1 MNRHIEI
8 LNNTHHF
15 HIQNQDNTFFNLIF
29 MKKFILTLT
38 LVYTALLTNA
48 QYCSS
53 EGSKKFDALLQIVKY
68 AYVDTVNEKKL
79 VEDAIIG
86 MFEKLDPHSVYI
98 PKEELQKMNEPLEG
112 SFEGVGIQFN
122 ILHDTLVVVTPI
134 SGGPSEKVG
143 IMPGDKIIKVEGKNI
158 AGIGLKNS
166 DVQKLLR
173 GKKGTKVHVSILRR
187 GEKKLLDFTIVRDK
201 IPIFSVD
208 ASYMID
214 DKTGYIKVNR
224 FAKETV
230 SELHAAFEKLKSKN
244 MQNLILDLQGNGGGY
259 LKTAI
264 DMADEFLSEGKLI
277 VYTQGR
283 VQPRSNYYATAK
295 GEMEKGKLI
304 ILIDEGSASA
314 SEIVSGAMQDHDR
327 ALIVGRRS
335 FGKGLV
341 QKPFGLPD
349 SSAIRLTTA
358 RYYTPSGRC
367 IQRSYKG
374 GKKDYYN
381 DLMNRYKH
389 GELTNKDSI
398 HFPDSLKYQT
408 DHKRT
413 VYGGGG
419 IMPDVFVPLD
429 TTKVGDY
436 FSKIRRKGIMYE
448 FTLTYLDGH
457 RKKLLLEYPTFENF
471 NKNFNPDDVINKLVE
486 FAAKKD
492 IEKDEKQIEESKEL
506 LAINLKALLA
516 RNLYNNS
523 AFYQIINQ
531 LNDSYLK
538 AIEIMNKGDKYFKEN
553 KISY

>member
-1 MNRHIEI
+1 
-8 LNNTHHF
+8 
-15 HIQNQDNTFFNLIF
+15 
-29 MKKFILTLT
+29 MKKLF
-38 LVYTALLTNA
+38 LVLSLLITYNFSQA
-48 QYCSS
+48 QSCSS

-79 VEDAIIG
+79 VEDAIVG

-122 ILHDTLVVVTPI
+122 ILHDTLVVVSPI

-143 IMPGDKIIKVEGKNI
+143 IMPGDKIIKVDGENI
-158 AGIGLKNS
+158 AGVGLKNS
-166 DVQKLLR
+166 DVQRLLR
-173 GKKGTKVHVSILRR
+173 GKKGTKVTVSILRR
-187 GEKKLLDFTIVRDK
+187 GEKKLLDFTIIRDK

-224 FAKETV
+224 FAKETIT
-230 SELHAAFEKLKSKN
+230 ELQMAFEKLKAQN

-259 LKTAI
+259 LRTAI
-264 DMADEFLSEGKLI
+264 NMADEFLPERQLI

-283 VQPRSNYYATAK
+283 MQPRKDYYSTSK
-295 GEMEKGKLI
+295 GNFKNGKLI
-304 ILIDEGSASA
+304 VLIDEGSASA

-349 SSAIRLTTA
+349 GSAIRLTTA
-358 RYYTPSGRC
+358 RYYTPAGRC

-381 DLMNRYKH
+381 EMMKRYEH

-398 HFPDSLKYQT
+398 HFPDSLKYKT
-408 DHKRT
+408 DHKRI

-429 TTKVGDY
+429 TTKVSDY
-436 FSKIRRKGIMYE
+436 FGKIRRKGIMYE
-448 FTLTYLDGH
+448 FILTYLDVH
-457 RKKLLLEYPTFENF
+457 RAKLLADYPTFGTFKE
-471 NKNFNPDDVINKLVE
+471 KYNPNDVINKLVE
-486 FAAKKD
+486 FAEKKG
-492 IEKDEKQIEESKEL
+492 IEKDEKGLEESRDI

-516 RNLYNNS
+516 RNLYDNS